1 MKIHRISQCR
11 ICGNDYLVDVL
22 SLGEQVLTGIFP
34 KHPDES
40 VPSGP
45 LELVKCHGENACH
58 LVQLRHSFEADQMYG
73 MNYGYRSGLNS
84 SMVGHLREKA
94 TLLQSLNPL
103 TPDDLVLD
111 IGSNDGTSLSFY
123 PAEVTRVGMD
133 PTVVKFGKFYQAGIH
148 AIPEFFS
155 ATSFRSRYGDRR
167 AKIIS
172 SIAMFYDLEEPMK
185 FVRDI
190 AEVLADDGIWHFEQ
204 SYMPLMMER
213 NAYDTICH
221 EHVEYYALYQIQ
233 WMLERCGLRILDV
246 EINDIN
252 GGSFAVTACKERAAF
267 QTNQSAVGGML
278 ANEHS
283 VGLTTLAPYDAFK
296 TRVFKH
302 RDQLKSAVGKL
313 IADGYMIMGYGAS
326 TKGNVL
332 LQFCEFTKKQ
342 LTAIA
347 EVNPD
352 KFGTYT
358 PGTKIPIISET
369 EARGHNPDY
378 FLVLPWHFR
387 ENLISREQEF
397 LKAGGKMIFPLPE
410 LEIVGG

>member
-1 MKIHRISQCR
+1 MKIHQISQCR
-11 ICGNDYLVDVL
+11 ICGNEHLVEIL
-22 SLGEQVLTGIFP
+22 SLGNQVLTGIFP
-34 KHPDES
+34 KSQDEA

-84 SMVGHLREKA
+84 SMVAHLKEKA
-94 TLLQSLNPL
+94 AKLQKLNPL

-111 IGSNDGTSLSFY
+111 VGSNDGTSLSFY
-123 PAEVTRVGMD
+123 PGEVTRVGMD
-133 PTVVKFGKFYQAGIH
+133 PTIVKFGKFYQPGIN

-155 ATSFRSRYGDRR
+155 ASSFRAHYGDRK

-185 FVRDI
+185 FVKDI
-190 AEVLADDGIWHFEQ
+190 AEVIADDGIWHFEQ

-246 EINDIN
+246 ELNDIN
-252 GGSFAVTACKERAAF
+252 GGSFTVTACKEKAHF
-267 QTNQSAVGGML
+267 QTNKLAVESMRSH
-278 ANEHS
+278 EHN
-283 VGLTTLAPYDAFK
+283 VGITTLAPYDAFK

-302 RDQLKSAVGKL
+302 RDELKSLVSKL
-313 IADGYMIMGYGAS
+313 IAEGSTIMGYGAS

-332 LQFCEFTKKQ
+332 LQFCEFTQKDLK
-342 LTAIA
+342 AVA

-358 PGTKIPIISET
+358 PGTKLPIISET
-369 EARGHNPDY
+369 EAHGRNPDY

-387 ENLISREQEF
+387 DNLISRERKCLEE
-397 LKAGGKMIFPLPE
+397 GGKMIFPLPE
-410 LEIVGG
+410 IEIVGG

>member
-1 MKIHRISQCR
+1 MKIHQISQCR
-11 ICGNDYLVDVL
+11 VCGNEHLVEIV
-22 SLGEQVLTGIFP
+22 SLGNQVLTGVFP
-34 KHPDES
+34 KSQDDA

-84 SMVGHLREKA
+84 SMVAHLKEKA
-94 TLLQSLNPL
+94 TRLQELNPL
-103 TPDDLVLD
+103 STDDLVLD
-111 IGSNDGTSLSFY
+111 VGSNDGTSLSFY

-133 PTVVKFGKFYQAGIH
+133 PTIVKFGKFYQPGIH

-155 ATSFRSRYGDRR
+155 AGSFRSRFGDRK
-167 AKIIS
+167 AKIIT

-185 FVRDI
+185 FVEDI
-190 AEVLADDGIWHFEQ
+190 AEVIADNGVWHFEQ

-252 GGSFAVTACKERAAF
+252 GGSFAVTACKEKAQFLTNKAA
-267 QTNQSAVGGML
+267 VEGML
-278 ANEHS
+278 EKENTI
-283 VGLTTLAPYDAFK
+283 GLTTLAPYEAFK
-296 TRVFKH
+296 NRVFKH
-302 RDQLKSAVGKL
+302 RDELKSLISKL
-313 IADGYMIMGYGAS
+313 IAEGSTIMGYGAS

-332 LQFCEFTKKQ
+332 LQFCEFTNKE
-342 LTAIA
+342 LTAVA

-358 PGTKIPIISET
+358 PGTKLPIISET
-369 EARGHNPDY
+369 EARGLKPDY

-387 ENLISREQEF
+387 DNLVSREQDF

-410 LEIVGG
+410 IEIIGE

>member
-1 MKIHRISQCR
+1 MKIHQISQCR
-11 ICGNDYLVDVL
+11 ICGNENLIEIV
-22 SLGEQVLTGIFP
+22 SLGNQVLTGVFP
-34 KHPDES
+34 KSQDDV

-84 SMVGHLREKA
+84 SMVAHLKEKA
-94 TLLQSLNPL
+94 TRLQELNPL
-103 TPDDLVLD
+103 TPADLVLD
-111 IGSNDGTSLSFY
+111 VGSNDGTSLSFY
-123 PAEVTRVGMD
+123 PADVTRVGMD
-133 PTVVKFGKFYQAGIH
+133 PTIVKFGKFYQPGIH

-155 ATSFRSRYGDRR
+155 ASSFRSRFGDRK

-185 FVRDI
+185 FVADI
-190 AEVLADDGIWHFEQ
+190 AEVIADNGVWHFEQ

-246 EINDIN
+246 EINNIN
-252 GGSFAVTACKERAAF
+252 GGSFAVTACKESAPF
-267 QTNQSAVGGML
+267 LTNKSTVESMFEKE
-278 ANEHS
+278 NNI
-283 VGLTTLAPYDAFK
+283 GLTTLVPYEAFK
-296 TRVFKH
+296 NRVFKH
-302 RDQLKSAVGKL
+302 RDELKSLVSKL
-313 IADGYMIMGYGAS
+313 IAGGSTIMGYGAS

-332 LQFCEFTKKQ
+332 LQFCEFTNKE
-342 LTAIA
+342 LTAVA

-369 EARGHNPDY
+369 EAHGRKPDY

-387 ENLISREQEF
+387 DNLVSREQEF
-397 LKAGGKMIFPLPE
+397 LKAGGRMIFPLPDI
-410 LEIVGG
+410 EIIGG